1 MVIGQNARQFFPE
14 KQYRPL
20 FDVFKEVW
28 AKGKTQSY
36 PLVLYKN
43 AKIDIWMEYN
53 VFILQSGDIVTV
65 FEDLTAQK
73 QAEEE
78 KKAIQEQLYQAQKM
92 ESIGRLAGGIAHDFN
107 NILVGI
113 MGYAELLK
121 MQFPDRGTYEGDAAN
136 VILSSAERAA
146 ELTKR
151 LLGFA
156 RKGKF
161 NPVLLNANEVIRDMV
176 KVSEKIY
183 EKNIDIIYDFD
194 ENIRNV
200 EVDRH

>member
-1 MVIGQNARQFFPE
+1 
-14 KQYRPL
+14 
-20 FDVFKEVW
+20 
-28 AKGKTQSY
+28 
-36 PLVLYKN
+36 
-43 AKIDIWMEYN
+43 

-113 MGYAELLK
+113 LGYAELLK